1 MIERERDRQRERE
14 QERKREKRRE
24 RVQRGTERNQGLRCC
39 TLAVSA
45 CHRAVQRNAVLH
57 RAAGRPRFT
66 RQVST
71 AHFADPIRSGFFGK
85 ISPRITL
92 RSAARNND
100 QREPSFSLFSSS
112 SPLFSFY
119 ARPPRHIYAN
129 RFKSPSNEV
138 RIICQ
143 WNCYAA
149 DPFDDNNTIPAG
161 LILRR
166 FYLSFPRRSRRR
178 RRRRRI
184 LTRDLSRQ
192 TRDDRRDATTAFY
205 LSLVGVLIATN
216 GLSSRV
222 PT

>member
-1 MIERERDRQRERE
+1 MIERERDRQRE
-14 QERKREKRRE
+14 RE

-100 QREPSFSLFSSS
+100 QREPPFFLFSSS

-178 RRRRRI
+178 I